1 MYQKLSER
9 PSTSEPRI
17 TGKISTRVKYTFAF
31 GALGKDLIYGMI
43 ATFSMIYFTDILKVN
58 PVFIGTMFFVAKLW
72 DAFND
77 LIMGMIVDN
86 TRTKWGKFIPWLI
99 IGTLVNA
106 IVFVVLFTD
115 FHLDG
120 VGLCVFATAA
130 YILWGMT
137 YTIMDIPY
145 WSIIP
150 NLTSDP
156 KEREKVSVLPRIF
169 ASIGQ
174 SLVIAGFGVQII
186 NALSG
191 GTANQMGYHRFAV
204 IIAIVFILTIGITV
218 INLPK
223 TKDETVPEKK
233 VRFSD
238 IFAIIGKND
247 QLRWAVAL
255 IFLYNIGIQCIMG
268 VSTYYFSY
276 VCGDAT
282 MMSSFM
288 ISASIAEIFGLLV
301 FPKLSNI
308 ISRRNSFLLACTL
321 PAVGL
326 MMLFAVG
333 FLAPQNV
340 ILTSI
345 SGVIVKLGTGLELG
359 CATVFLADV
368 VDYGEYKMGA
378 RNEGVVFSLQTLIV
392 KFTAALTALSIG
404 FALGSTQYVPGEEQS
419 MATIM
424 SISTLMCIVPAVCML
439 IAYVVYRKKYKLHTN
454 DMKKIINTIAARRE
468 GEITME
474 EIIDENGEKHSVEA
488 LNYTKTES

>member
-1 MYQKLSER
+1 MKQ
-9 PSTSEPRI
+9 TSSQPRLD
-17 TGKISTRVKYTFAF
+17 GKIPGRIKYTFAL
-31 GALGKDLIYGMI
+31 GALGKDMIYGMI
-43 ATFSMIYFTDILKVN
+43 ATFSMIYFTDIIKVN
-58 PVFIGTMFFVAKLW
+58 PVFIGVMFFVAKLW

-77 LIMGMIVDN
+77 LFMGMIVDN
-86 TRTKWGKFIPWLI
+86 TRSRWGKFIPWLV
-99 IGTLVNA
+99 IGTLVNS

-150 NLTSDP
+150 NLTSNP
-156 KEREKVSVLPRIF
+156 EEREKVSVLPRIF

-186 NALSG
+186 EALSG
-191 GTANQMGYHRFAV
+191 GTTNQAGYHRFAI

-223 TKDETVPEKK
+223 KRDDSVPEKK
-233 VRFSD
+233 VKFKD
-238 IFAIIGKND
+238 IFSIIGKND
-247 QLRWAVAL
+247 QLRWAVTL

-268 VSTYYFSY
+268 VATYYFKY
-276 VCGDAT
+276 VCGNAG
-282 MMSSFM
+282 MMSSF
-288 ISASIAEIFGLLV
+288 
-301 FPKLSNI
+301 
-308 ISRRNSFLLACTL
+308 FLLACLL
-321 PAVGL
+321 PAFGLVMLLFVGI
-326 MMLFAVG
+326 FA
-333 FLAPQNV
+333 PHNV
-340 ILTSI
+340 VLTSI

-368 VDYGEYKMGA
+368 VDYGEFKLGT

-392 KFTAALTALSIG
+392 KFTAALTALGIG
-404 FALGSTQYVPGEEQS
+404 AALGSTQYIPGQEQS
-419 MATIM
+419 FATVA

-439 IAYVVYRKKYKLHTN
+439 IAYVVYRKKYKLN
-454 DMKKIINTIAARRE
+454 DGMMKKVINTIGARRE
-468 GEITME
+468 GKIDMTQQLDEIGNTEPSMFLPTVA
-474 EIIDENGEKHSVEA
+474 EKA
-488 LNYTKTES
+488 GK